1 MPNLPS
7 IRTVKGDPRMAAD
20 MTAAEAVRDE
30 RGVRI
35 AMFDPE
41 TMSDEQRK
49 VYEAIMGGPRKSLI
63 GPLRAVLHSPDLADR
78 WQRLGE
84 YVRYMTCI
92 PPRLKELAILATAR
106 RWNSDVE
113 WSIHRGFAESSGFD
127 TAIIEAVKEGRFPD
141 FGEDEQREVYT
152 FAQEILNTGHVRD
165 DAYAAVRRRW
175 GDRGVVELTSIIGY
189 YSMVAMMLN
198 AHHVPLPPGVN
209 SNLGEVQVEAGLF
222 ELPAAPTSRA
232 QGGQGS

>member
-1 MPNLPS
+1 
-7 IRTVKGDPRMAAD
+7 MAAE
-20 MTAAEAVRDE
+20 MTAAEAARDG

-35 AMFDPE
+35 AMFDPA
-41 TMSDEQRK
+41 TMSEEQRK
-49 VYEAIMGGPRKSLI
+49 VYEAIMGGPRRSLI

-92 PPRLKELAILATAR
+92 PPRLKELAILVTAR

-113 WSIHRGFAESSGFD
+113 WSIHRGFAESAGFD
-127 TAIIEAVKEGRFPD
+127 IDIIEAVKDGRVPD
-141 FGEDEQREVYT
+141 FAEVEQLEVYV
-152 FAQEILNTGHVRD
+152 FAREILTSGHVSD
-165 DAYAAVRRRW
+165 QAYAAIRGRW

-209 SNLGEVQVEAGLF
+209 SGLENAAEAGMLF
-222 ELPAAPTSRA
+222 ELPAASVR
-232 QGGQGS
+232 GK